1 MSHTNNDIDV
11 AYLHDR
17 FDDYPLILQIKTVAK
32 IFDEDVPTIR
42 ARIRRGS
49 FQVAV
54 RQDPGGRQY
63 VLLADLVRFFVYGE
77 IQAQPAMRAV
87 RSPRNPC
94 GINGTRP
101 RGRPTKKE
109 QLLKQQNCGGSK

>member
-1 MSHTNNDIDV
+1 MSHTNNDIEV
-11 AYLHDR
+11 ALLRELYSN
-17 FDDYPLILQIKTVAK
+17 YPPILQIKSVAE
-32 IFDEDVPTIR
+32 ILREDIPTIR

-63 VLLADLVRFFVYGE
+63 VLLADLVRFFVSGE
-77 IQAQPAMRAV
+77 IQTQPAMRAV

-101 RGRPTKKE
+101 RGRPTKTE
-109 QLLKQQNCGGSK
+109 QLLKQQNCGG